1 MWKIGCDVKSVIF
14 LIRDRILRQV
24 EGVQLL
30 KLPEIEHLGR
40 TFSLNYLWKQ
50 SGMLYSEI

>member
-1 MWKIGCDVKSVIF
+1 MWEIGCDEKSVIF
-14 LIRDRILRQV
+14 RIGDRIVRQV

-40 TFSLNYLWKQ
+40 RFSLNYLWKQ
-50 SGMLYSEI
+50 SGIL